1 MRPNLGFGLPCRVA
15 VANSG
20 CRWQAVYQRLSHGF
34 FIHLVGFSIV
44 TLGLHLAVD
53 VRDTDIPDTDIRD
66 TAFCLLYSALH
77 FYGEGSFLT
86 LPLALYRVNPL
97 LGRQT

>member
-1 MRPNLGFGLPCRVA
+1 MRPNLGFGLPRQTFGACDNAGVCLRDCHMVFHA
-15 VANSG
+15 FA
-20 CRWQAVYQRLSHGF
+20 
-34 FIHLVGFSIV
+34 GFSIV
-44 TLGLHLAVD
+44 TLGLHLGVD
-53 VRDTDIPDTDIRD
+53 LRDA
-66 TAFCLLYSALH
+66 AFCLLYKALH

>member
-1 MRPNLGFGLPCRVA
+1 M
-15 VANSG
+15 ANSG
-20 CRWQAVYQRLSHGF
+20 CQWQAVYQRLSHGF

-66 TAFCLLYSALH
+66 TDIPDMDIRDTAFCLLYKALH

-86 LPLALYRVNPL
+86 LPLALYRFNPL

>member
-1 MRPNLGFGLPCRVA
+1 MACQPMRLHASELRVRVA
-15 VANSG
+15 LADFW
-20 CRWQAVYQRLSHGF
+20 CRGKAGVCLRDCRMVFHPF
-34 FIHLVGFSIV
+34 AGFSIV

-53 VRDTDIPDTDIRD
+53 LRD
-66 TAFCLLYSALH
+66 TAFCFLYNALH
-77 FYGEGSFLT
+77 FVGEGSFLT